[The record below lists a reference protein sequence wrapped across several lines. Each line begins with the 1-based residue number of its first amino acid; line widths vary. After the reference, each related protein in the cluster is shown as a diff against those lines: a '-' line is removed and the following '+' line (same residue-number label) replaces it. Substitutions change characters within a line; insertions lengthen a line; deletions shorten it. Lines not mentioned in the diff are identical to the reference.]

1 MTACDEEMALSH
13 TALLATIDA
22 RSKSNTKRLDSLD
35 LLVGSIHELTIGFTK
50 LVVNVEQQSKDL
62 TIMVR
67 TLESHESKIESIE
80 DKMETKDTVSR
91 LHGRVEEMK
100 QLMDDREQRQR
111 EQKLKEY
118 EDMKKFVVKTLI
130 GAAVFVIGAVTI
142 FGAIVL
148 SALANNGTLPMP

>member
-1 MTACDEEMALSH
+1 MAASDEEMVLSH
-13 TALLATIDA
+13 IALLATIDA

-35 LLVGSIHELTIGFTK
+35 RLVDSIHELTISFTK
-50 LVVNVEQQSKDL
+50 LVVNVEQQSRDL
-62 TIMVR
+62 TVMVK
-67 TLESHESKIESIE
+67 TLESHERKIESIE
-80 DKMETKDTVSR
+80 DKMETKDTVSI
-91 LHGRVEEMK
+91 LQGRVEEMK
-100 QLMDDREQRQR
+100 KLMDDREQRQR

-130 GAAVFVIGAVTI
+130 GAAVFVVGAVTI

>member
-1 MTACDEEMALSH
+1 MAACDEEMLLSH
-13 TALLATIDA
+13 IALLATIEA

-35 LLVGSIHELTIGFTK
+35 RLVGSIHELTIGFTK

-62 TIMVR
+62 TVMVR
-67 TLESHESKIESIE
+67 TLERHESKIESIE

-100 QLMDDREQRQR
+100 KLMDDREQRQR

>member
-1 MTACDEEMALSH
+1 MERLVTA
-13 TALLATIDA
+13 
-22 RSKSNTKRLDSLD
+22 
-35 LLVGSIHELTIGFTK
+35 VHELSINFTR
-50 LVVNVEQQSKDL
+50 LLGSVEQQGKDL
-62 TIMVR
+62 ATMVN
-67 TLESHESKIESIE
+67 TLERHESKIESIE

-100 QLMDDREQRQR
+100 KLMDDREQRQR

-118 EDMKKFVVKTLI
+118 EDMKKFVAKTLI